1 MVQLFCNVTSLECCG
16 KNLFDYKE
24 DILPF
29 LIIMFNICKDK
40 CINKITILAK
50 YYIYA
55 SRCKGKYITYNAFVS
70 YLKQNYYIEMRTA
83 RQVYNHNNIWSN
95 ILHRF

>member
-1 MVQLFCNVTSLECCG
+1 MVQLFCNVTRLECEKVRVG
-16 KNLFDYKE
+16 KIKIDLFDYKE

-55 SRCKGKYITYNAFVS
+55 SRCKGKYITYNAFLV
-70 YLKQNYYIEMRTA
+70 I
-83 RQVYNHNNIWSN
+83 
-95 ILHRF
+95 

>member
-1 MVQLFCNVTSLECCG
+1 MVQLFCNVTRLECLG
-16 KNLFDYKE
+16 KIKIDLFDYKE

-50 YYIYA
+50 YNIYA
-55 SRCKGKYITYNAFVS
+55 SRCKGKYITYNAFFS

-83 RQVYNHNNIWSN
+83 LSKGKCT
-95 ILHRF
+95 